1 MQKQRLNTRKMVSLS
16 LFSAIIVVLQV
27 LCTFIRFGPFSI
39 TLALAPI
46 IVGGALY
53 GIGAGA
59 LLGAVFGAVVLVT
72 GLFGWDGG
80 TVLYLMGQNTVATIL
95 ICLVKGAAAGAT
107 AAFIYRVLSKR
118 NRKIGVTL
126 AGILCPV
133 VNTGLFILGMMAF
146 FFSTLQAWADGEA
159 LIYYIIF
166 GLTGGNFLVELATNL
181 VLSAG
186 LTRIIR
192 ASA

>member
-1 MQKQRLNTRKMVSLS
+1 MKKQRLNTRKMVSLS
-16 LFSAIIVVLQV
+16 LFSAIIVVLQI